1 MSQLIKAL
9 QAAFP
14 EKIEPSENSSY
25 PAVKVAPADLVAVM
39 QYLRDEQHLNFLSM
53 LCSAD
58 YPEENAFEVNY
69 ILHSLYE
76 AEEPD
81 EGEAPVVV
89 PKLKKI
95 QVKVRVPRNN
105 PEVPTVTGVYKGA
118 DWQEREEFD
127 LMGIQFTG
135 HPNLVRVLLP
145 DDFKGHPLR
154 KDYKGVKL

>member
-14 EKIEPSENSSY
+14 EKIEPAESSNY
-25 PAVKVAPADLVAVM
+25 PVVKVQPADLVAVM

-58 YPEENAFEVNY
+58 FPEENAFEVNY

-76 AEEPD
+76 AEEPE
-81 EGEAPVVV
+81 EGGAP
-89 PKLKKI
+89 PAKPQLKRL
-95 QVKVRVPRNN
+95 QVKVRVPHNN
-105 PEVPTVTGVYKGA
+105 PSVPTVTSVYKGA
-118 DWQEREEFD
+118 DWQEREEYD

-154 KDYKGVKL
+154 KDFKGVKL